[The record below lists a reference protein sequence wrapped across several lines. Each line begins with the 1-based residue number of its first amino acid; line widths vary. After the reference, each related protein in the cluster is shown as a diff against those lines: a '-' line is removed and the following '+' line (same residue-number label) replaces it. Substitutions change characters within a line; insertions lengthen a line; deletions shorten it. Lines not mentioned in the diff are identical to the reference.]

1 MANAWGRRLSLL
13 PDGRSLG
20 AEPETGSSR
29 KGVVMRDAK
38 RWDATTDQGT
48 TRKIWSL
55 TELFGASRGDSQP
68 RAYLDRPAIDA
79 RFKRA
84 LRDGTHIAVFGTPGV
99 GKSTL
104 IQRHAGVLPLL
115 FVQCLKAQD
124 LPDLYRSMLSEAGA
138 RVRTETR
145 LSKKRRLR
153 ATLKLVSGESERG
166 TESTETEVTLDLGN
180 VGDVFR
186 TLTRQTDK
194 NIIVLND
201 FHVLPR
207 RTQRRLMRNLQYV
220 SERTAFRFVVIGNWY
235 TPAYLTD
242 LNELVPS
249 FMTDV
254 KVTAWSDDEL
264 CALLE
269 VVERLLNI
277 AFSTAVKEAIV
288 NMSAGSARELTEI
301 CRLLLIDAGV
311 ESSESTT
318 REISETDALETIMAT
333 RVGPLFRRYRE
344 LLTSYLTVK
353 LLTAE
358 GTEVDDFLLTTVDH
372 HIMRDVAHE
381 AEEPADDDDDDD
393 EEEEEED
400 EKEQYSFDE
409 LRAALDLVV
418 RNKNQPREDG
428 QRRRRILVEQLAA
441 GARRDGSEVS
451 VPLKSILDPDV
462 LDVETEEAAY
472 RKECRA
478 LVRGQRRNRFY
489 PALAA
494 YDPRARALVA
504 LEPRFRAFL
513 RTDAGDISK
522 LQQSIQVPVD
532 QYFVSH
538 RTYEFQDEIV
548 NAARLNRW
556 RTQHPSQ

>member
-1 MANAWGRRLSLL
+1 
-13 PDGRSLG
+13 
-20 AEPETGSSR
+20 
-29 KGVVMRDAK
+29 
-38 RWDATTDQGT
+38 
-48 TRKIWSL
+48 
-55 TELFGASRGDSQP
+55 
-68 RAYLDRPAIDA
+68 
-79 RFKRA
+79 
-84 LRDGTHIAVFGTPGV
+84 
-99 GKSTL
+99 
-104 IQRHAGVLPLL
+104 
-115 FVQCLKAQD
+115 
-124 LPDLYRSMLSEAGA
+124 
-138 RVRTETR
+138 
-145 LSKKRRLR
+145 
-153 ATLKLVSGESERG
+153 
-166 TESTETEVTLDLGN
+166 
-180 VGDVFR
+180 
-186 TLTRQTDK
+186 
-194 NIIVLND
+194 
-201 FHVLPR
+201 
-207 RTQRRLMRNLQYV
+207 
-220 SERTAFRFVVIGNWY
+220 
-235 TPAYLTD
+235 
-242 LNELVPS
+242 
-249 FMTDV
+249 
-254 KVTAWSDDEL
+254 
-264 CALLE
+264 
-269 VVERLLNI
+269 
-277 AFSTAVKEAIV
+277 
-288 NMSAGSARELTEI
+288 
-301 CRLLLIDAGV
+301 
-311 ESSESTT
+311 
-318 REISETDALETIMAT
+318 
-333 RVGPLFRRYRE
+333 
-344 LLTSYLTVK
+344 
-353 LLTAE
+353 
-358 GTEVDDFLLTTVDH
+358 
-372 HIMRDVAHE
+372 MRDVAHE
-381 AEEPADDDDDDD
+381 AEEPADDDD
-393 EEEEEED
+393 EEEEED